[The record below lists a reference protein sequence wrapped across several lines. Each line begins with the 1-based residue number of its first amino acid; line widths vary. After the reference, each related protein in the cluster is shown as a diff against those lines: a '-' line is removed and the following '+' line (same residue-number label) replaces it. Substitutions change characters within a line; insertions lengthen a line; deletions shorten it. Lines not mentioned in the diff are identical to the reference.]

1 MDNTVLRRLIKE
13 ELVVIKKEKL
23 NENMLNWVDNFVRTM
38 VYGILDRRRDYL
50 AKNIGSNPKIQ
61 KIEKEIEDSHKK
73 VNKMVKD
80 LAAKDAKFKEELE
93 KNGYIWD

>member
-1 MDNTVLRRLIKE
+1 MDNTILRKLIKE
-13 ELVVIKKEKL
+13 ELAAIKKEKI

-50 AKNIGSNPKIQ
+50 TKNIGDNPKIKQ
-61 KIEKEIEDSHKK
+61 IEKEIESNHKE
-73 VNKMVKD
+73 VNKMVRD
-80 LAAKDAKFKEELE
+80 LANKDPKFKAELE